1 MAILPKPPTM
11 ENIMAIMKTFVGN
24 EWVEL
29 PKGKELF
36 TKADK
41 AGVPIMVEHPNGNF
55 KVIRNADK
63 LPENI
68 RTTSSIPAGD
78 SPEEVEAKLEAAHKR
93 ANKIIAKTV
102 AIDPAMVG
110 A

>member
-1 MAILPKPPTM
+1 MAT
-11 ENIMAIMKTFVGN
+11 MKTFVGN

-29 PKGKELF
+29 PKGKDLF
-36 TKADK
+36 NKADK
-41 AGVPIMVEHPNGNF
+41 AGIPIMVEHPNGNF

-78 SPEEVEAKLEAAHKR
+78 SPEQVEAKLEAAHKR
-93 ANKIIAKTV
+93 ANKIIAKAV

>member
-1 MAILPKPPTM
+1 MAT
-11 ENIMAIMKTFVGN
+11 MKTFVGN

-29 PKGKELF
+29 PKGKDLF
-36 TKADK
+36 NKADK

-78 SPEEVEAKLEAAHKR
+78 SPEQVEAKLEAAHKR
-93 ANKIIAKTV
+93 ANKIIAKALKPAKAV
-102 AIDPAMVG
+102 KEDEAMAVDPAMVG